1 MNRLLC
7 IVAIVLCALGVGCA
21 ESAEDQV
28 LAQYQRGEE
37 AIAALDAAGWRATMS
52 TQSVGWLQEE
62 LRLAL
67 DASLVETR
75 ALAPSKMEMVLA
87 LRNRLDA
94 QSLRSMSV
102 DSLLI
107 WMIEQDFASVDADYG
122 VYPCGVKFSGDTA
135 TVQMGMEVESSSR
148 SPRLRTGRRGRG
160 VVGGI
165 ASLAGAAS
173 KKKKNV
179 EPIEGYTLSYV
190 NIDGFWYSDNSGSMQ
205 EYDQSI
211 RDAAKEAGKPV
222 DRYLSEREKEAHG
235 SLKPTIWLPVGR

>member
-1 MNRLLC
+1 MNRLLS
-7 IVAIVLCALGVGCA
+7 IVVIVICALGVGCA
-21 ESAEDQV
+21 ESVEDQV
-28 LAQYQRGEE
+28 LAQYKRGEE
-37 AIAALDAAGWRATMS
+37 AIAAMDGAGWRATMS

-67 DASLVETR
+67 DASLTETR

-102 DSLLI
+102 DSLLT

-173 KKKKNV
+173 KKKNV
-179 EPIEGYTLSYV
+179 EPIEGYTLTYV
-190 NIDGFWYSDNSGSMQ
+190 NIDGFWYSDNSESMR

-211 RDAAKEAGKPV
+211 RDAAKEAGVPV